1 MSMEVTCLSITM
13 CLPLAWTGCPSSS
26 AAGVDGLSADV
37 CFLPSGNKFIDLL
50 WVAWEVVPSV
60 GICYTVAWI

>member
-1 MSMEVTCLSITM
+1 MSMEVTCLSISM
-13 CLPLAWTGCPSSS
+13 CLSLAWTGCPSSS
-26 AAGVDGLSADV
+26 AAGVDGLPADV

-60 GICYTVAWI
+60 SICYTVAWI